1 MKKIRGKRALLA
13 AALAAVLASGCG
25 GRAGSAGFAPDESSV
40 YIKKDGT
47 IKSASVERSSND
59 YYTAEG
65 LEEAAA
71 QAVSAFNEEQAGRAQ
86 AKSGEGEEPLP
97 VEISQCT
104 VKEQG
109 GEQVLTC
116 ILDYDSADTFLA
128 FNSRIQ
134 NPEAAFAALSTDS
147 VENMVARGDLVGSDF
162 VDARG
167 REVESGKVTS
177 QGSLRAVK
185 VQGAGL
191 FETEGKV
198 MYATQGCSLTEDGGV
213 LTPQEGVS
221 YIIFK

>member
-13 AALAAVLASGCG
+13 AALAAVLIAGCG
-25 GRAGSAGFAPDESSV
+25 GRAESAGFEPSESSV
-40 YIKKDGT
+40 YIKRDGSVQ
-47 IKSASVERSSND
+47 SASVERSSKG

-65 LEEAAA
+65 LEEAAS
-71 QAVSAFNEEQAGRAQ
+71 QAVSAFNEKQAGQAK

-104 VKEQG
+104 VTGQE

-116 ILDYDSADTFLA
+116 ILSYDSAGTFLA
-128 FNSRIQ
+128 FNSQIK
-134 NPEAAFAALSTDS
+134 NPEAAFSAFSTDS
-147 VENMVARGDLVGSDF
+147 VENMVAKGDLVGSDF
-162 VDARG
+162 VDAKG
-167 REVESGKVTS
+167 RDTESGKVTS

-198 MYATQGCSLTEDGGV
+198 MYATRGCTMTEDGGV
-213 LTPQEGVS
+213 KTPEEGVS